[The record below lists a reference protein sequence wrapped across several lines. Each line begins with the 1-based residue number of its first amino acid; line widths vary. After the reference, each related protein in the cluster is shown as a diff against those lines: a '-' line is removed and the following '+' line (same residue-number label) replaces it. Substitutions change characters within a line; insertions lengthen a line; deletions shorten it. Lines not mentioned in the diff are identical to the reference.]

1 MEGLSLKEENIF
13 DSEGK
18 DLGHLFKF
26 LKKHLDIKNLINE
39 LMEVLTQY
47 HDVYH
52 STEDKE
58 EIKDLIKTFS
68 LKWFSKKMSESFSLD
83 DLEEACD
90 DLFDLFE
97 KYSSETEKVIKNH
110 VKSIFLEPKTGGDTM
125 FKNLKEAKMFTAHLD
140 SLANEIQGLEDVS
153 SEMRQHLA
161 YRLDKLSD
169 MIETT
174 AAKKEASEKQAN
186 GMGHGAW
193 QADKDED
200 YMETFGGTGALEHDK
215 DEPYMSE
222 FAGADHMEVLK
233 RKEPAKVKEAALSDY
248 VKKAMSKLK

>member
-13 DSEGK
+13 DSEGN

-26 LKKHLDIKNLINE
+26 LKKHLEIKNLIND
-39 LMEVLTQY
+39 LRDVLTQY

-58 EIKDLIKTFS
+58 EIKELIKSFVFE
-68 LKWFSKKMSESFSLD
+68 WFNKKMSSNFSLD

-90 DLFDLFE
+90 ELFDLFE

-153 SEMRQHLA
+153 PEMRQHLA

-169 MIETT
+169 MIESTT
-174 AAKKEASEKQAN
+174 AKKEASEKQAN
-186 GMGHGAW
+186 GIGHGAW
-193 QADKDED
+193 QADKDEE
-200 YMETFGGTGALEHDK
+200 YMKTFGGTGALEHDK

-222 FAGADHMEVLK
+222 FAGADHMEVLE
-233 RKEPAKVKEAALSDY
+233 RKEPAKVREASIAEY